1 MRSEGLLHSHQK
13 EPREESVT
21 WLQGIACFA
30 SEKYGMILCSSCYF
44 RGNYQIGGTCS
55 DFRMVKISE
64 DIMHLLEALMHYG
77 DDWRKVA
84 QYVGKSEKE
93 CVTHFIKIPFG
104 EEFVADLESNGAPS
118 PSKRMCLTPL
128 ADAGNPIMA
137 QALEDANSQL
147 EKEGMDVERAISG
160 ITEIQEKIVRFEAL
174 ELQMEK
180 EWQKL
185 EQMKS
190 MLFLDK
196 LTLVIRKKLS
206 KNWRGTEK
214 NVICD

>member
-1 MRSEGLLHSHQK
+1 
-13 EPREESVT
+13 
-21 WLQGIACFA
+21 
-30 SEKYGMILCSSCYF
+30 
-44 RGNYQIGGTCS
+44 
-55 DFRMVKISE
+55 MVKISE
-64 DIMHLLEALMHYG
+64 DTMHLLEALMHYG

-104 EEFVADLESNGAPS
+104 EEFIADLESNGAPS
-118 PSKRMCLTPL
+118 PSKRMCLTPR
-128 ADAGNPIMA
+128 ADTGNPIMA
-137 QALEDANSQL
+137 QL

-185 EQMKS
+185 E
-190 MLFLDK
+190 
-196 LTLVIRKKLS
+196 
-206 KNWRGTEK
+206 
-214 NVICD
+214 